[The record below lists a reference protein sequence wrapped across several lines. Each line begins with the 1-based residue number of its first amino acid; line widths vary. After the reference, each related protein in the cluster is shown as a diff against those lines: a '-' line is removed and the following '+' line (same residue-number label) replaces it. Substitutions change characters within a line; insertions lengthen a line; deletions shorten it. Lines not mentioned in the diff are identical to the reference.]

1 MSLGAV
7 KQHVRVRREPTR
19 TESVSVTLGAVKQ
32 HTYVRRELGRRADVE
47 YEQITVSEEELRK
60 AVITGHI
67 ENFRRTKRGTL
78 HKTTLREEY
87 EMYTKLADKLDYLP
101 KLIDVKETLG
111 KRVIIEMQD
120 LTHGV
125 QGPCLMDL
133 KMGQRTFMEEDAT
146 DDKIRPDLLEKMLK
160 ARD

>member
-1 MSLGAV
+1 
-7 KQHVRVRREPTR
+7 
-19 TESVSVTLGAVKQ
+19 
-32 HTYVRRELGRRADVE
+32 
-47 YEQITVSEEELRK
+47 
-60 AVITGHI
+60 
-67 ENFRRTKRGTL
+67 
-78 HKTTLREEY
+78 
-87 EMYTKLADKLDYLP
+87 
-101 KLIDVKETLG
+101 
-111 KRVIIEMQD
+111 MQD

>member
-1 MSLGAV
+1 MGLHLGYIS
-7 KQHVRVRREPTR
+7 PTSR
-19 TESVSVTLGAVKQ
+19 PQ
-32 HTYVRRELGRRADVE
+32 
-47 YEQITVSEEELRK
+47 
-60 AVITGHI
+60 
-67 ENFRRTKRGTL
+67 
-78 HKTTLREEY
+78 
-87 EMYTKLADKLDYLP
+87 
-101 KLIDVKETLG
+101 
-111 KRVIIEMQD
+111 VIIEMQD